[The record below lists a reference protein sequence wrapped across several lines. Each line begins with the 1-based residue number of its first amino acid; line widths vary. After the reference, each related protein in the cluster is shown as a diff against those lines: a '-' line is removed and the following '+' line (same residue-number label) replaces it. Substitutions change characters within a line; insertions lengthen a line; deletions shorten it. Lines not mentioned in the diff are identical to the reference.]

1 MLNDFWILV
10 SGIIIFIGLVASEGL
25 LLVVG
30 SLVVVLA
37 LAARIW
43 DRYAFRSVNHS
54 RSIGRQ
60 RAFIGDTVDY
70 SVSLDNDKV
79 LPLIWVDIQ
88 DSFPDGLDLTGATMR
103 GTGLESNRQHTITTS
118 LLPYQKATWKYS
130 LTCSERGYHR
140 IGPVRLRTGDI
151 FGFSSAETRYTRF
164 DHILVFP
171 KVVDLEKVLFPP
183 EHPMG
188 EIRGSRPLYFDTNR
202 VVGQRDYRPRDPLK
216 HIDWKATARA
226 RRLQTK
232 VFEPVVS
239 LNMLIVMNGST
250 REYTWQGS
258 NRRLFERM
266 VTVAAST
273 ADLADRRGFSYG
285 LVSNA
290 VASYTGKW
298 ISVPMGASSS
308 QLSMALE
315 ALAMAAPYVVAS
327 LAEVLNAERDSLPAG
342 TTVLLVTASL
352 GDSLVSDIAGIRA
365 HGCPVMVLYAG
376 DGLPDRDLGD
386 IQVIPMASILDP
398 LEEHEQVMAE

>member
-1 MLNDFWILV
+1 MLNDFWVFISSLV
-10 SGIIIFIGLVASEGL
+10 VFIGLVASEGL

-30 SLVVVLA
+30 SLVLVLS

-43 DRYAFRSVNHS
+43 ERFAFRSVTHS
-54 RSIGRQ
+54 RSISRQ
-60 RAFIGDTVDY
+60 RAFIGDTVEY

-103 GTGLESNRQHTITTS
+103 GTGLEANRQHTITTS
-118 LLPYQKATWKYS
+118 MLPYQKATWKYS

-151 FGFSSAETRYTRF
+151 FGFSSAETRYTKF
-164 DHILVFP
+164 DHILVYP
-171 KVVDLEKVLFPP
+171 RVLDVENLVFPP

-188 EIRGSRPLYFDTNR
+188 EIRGSKPIYFDTSR
-202 VVGQRDYRPRDPLK
+202 VVGQRDYQARDPMK

-226 RRLQTK
+226 QRLQTR

-239 LNMLIVMNGST
+239 LNMLIVMNGAT
-250 REYTWQGS
+250 REHSWQGS
-258 NRRLFERM
+258 NRRLFERT
-266 VTVAAST
+266 VTVAASV
-273 ADLADRRGFSYG
+273 ASLADRRGFSYG
-285 LVSNA
+285 VVSNA

-298 ISVPMGASSS
+298 INVPIGASSS

-315 ALAMAAPYVVAS
+315 ALAMAAPYVVAP
-327 LAEVLNAERDSLPAG
+327 LADVVNSEKDSLPAG
-342 TTVLLVTASL
+342 TTIILVTSSL
-352 GDSLVSDIAGIRA
+352 SDSLLEDIAGMRD
-365 HGCPVMVLYAG
+365 HGCPVLVLFSG

-386 IQVIPMASILDP
+386 IKVIPMFSILDP
-398 LEEHEQVMAE
+398 LEVHEPVMAE

>member
-1 MLNDFWILV
+1 MLNDFWILF
-10 SGIIIFIGLVASEGL
+10 SSIMIFIGLVASEGL

-30 SLVVVLA
+30 SLVIVLA
-37 LAARIW
+37 IAARIW
-43 DRYAFRSVNHS
+43 DRYAFHSVSHS
-54 RSIGRQ
+54 RSISRQ

-70 SVSLDNDKV
+70 SVTLDNDKV

-88 DSFPDGLDLTGATMR
+88 DSFPDGLDLIGATMR
-103 GTGLESNRQHTITTS
+103 GTGLEINRQHTITTS

-151 FGFSSAETRYTRF
+151 FGFSSAETRYTHF

-171 KVVDLEKVLFPP
+171 RIVDLEGLLFPP
-183 EHPMG
+183 EHPLG
-188 EIRGSRPLYFDTNR
+188 EVRGSRPLYYDTNR
-202 VVGQRDYRPRDPLK
+202 VVGKRDYLPRDPLK

-250 REYTWQGS
+250 RDYTWQGS
-258 NRRLFERM
+258 NRRLFERT

-273 ADLADRRGFSYG
+273 ADLADRRGYTYG
-285 LVSNA
+285 VVSNA

-298 ISVPMGASSS
+298 INVPMGASSR

-315 ALAMAAPYVVAS
+315 SLAMAAPYVVAP

-342 TTVLLVTASL
+342 TTVLLVTATL
-352 GDSLVSDIAGIRA
+352 GDSLVNDIAGIRD

-376 DGLPDRDLGD
+376 DGLPDRELGD
-386 IQVIPMASILDP
+386 IRVIPMASVLDP
-398 LEEHEQVMAE
+398 LEEHEPVLAE